1 MDVLDPAR
9 FAETVGALAAVLGLL
24 ALLAVGL
31 RLWRQRTGGMAS
43 RRLALVET
51 LALDARHRLV
61 RVRDGGREHL
71 LVLGPAT
78 PVALASEPA
87 DLDPAAGPPPGRP
100 A

>member
-9 FAETVGALAAVLGLL
+9 FVETVGALAAVLGLL
-24 ALLAVGL
+24 TALALGL
-31 RLWRQRTGGMAS
+31 RLWRRHTGAMPT

-51 LALDARHRLV
+51 LALDGRHRLV

-71 LVLGPAT
+71 LVLGPAA
-78 PVALASEPA
+78 PLALAT
-87 DLDPAAGPPPGRP
+87 DPSDPEAAGGP

>member
-9 FAETVGALAAVLGLL
+9 LIETVGALAAVLGLL
-24 ALLAVGL
+24 VVLAVAL
-31 RLWRQRTGGMAS
+31 RWWRGRAAPLKV

-51 LALDARHRLV
+51 LALDGRHRLV

-71 LVLGPAT
+71 LLLGAAT
-78 PVALASEPA
+78 PLE
-87 DLDPAAGPPPGRP
+87 LDPAAPAAAEPP

>member
-9 FAETVGALAAVLGLL
+9 FVETVGALAAVLGLL
-24 ALLAVGL
+24 AALALGL
-31 RLWRQRTGGMAS
+31 RLWRQRAGALPS

-61 RVRDGGREHL
+61 RVQDGEREHL

-78 PVALASEPA
+78 PLALAGDRTDS
-87 DLDPAAGPPPGRP
+87 DAAGGPS
-100 A
+100 

>member
-9 FAETVGALAAVLGLL
+9 FVETVGALAAVLGLL
-24 ALLAVGL
+24 AALALGL
-31 RLWRQRTGGMAS
+31 RLWRQRIGALPS

-61 RVRDGGREHL
+61 RVQDGEREHL

-78 PVALASEPA
+78 PLALAGDRA
-87 DLDPAAGPPPGRP
+87 DPDAAGGPS
-100 A
+100 